1 MPCEPLNE
9 NKPLWTKERHP
20 VNVNYI
26 TDLHR
31 KTNNSTILH
40 FVHSLFPSY
49 AVRVFSKK
57 TMSLFSLSHR
67 DNTNMHGQV
76 MGAWSPHSHFASL
89 SACFT
94 SHGGHFGAVYSLFLQ
109 QFLPLCGPSVFLC
122 LILHH
127 FAVICTHFMFLFGYD
142 DSLCR
147 CFASQL
153 RFRCFMW
160 LLSMQGSVD
169 TWASTSR

>member
-1 MPCEPLNE
+1 M
-9 NKPLWTKERHP
+9 
-20 VNVNYI
+20 NVNYI

-31 KTNNSTILH
+31 KTNNSTIQH

-49 AVRVFSKK
+49 SVRGFSKK
-57 TMSLFSLSHR
+57 TMSLFSLAHR

-76 MGAWSPHSHFASL
+76 VGARSLHSHFASL

-109 QFLPLCGPSVFLC
+109 QFLPLCGPSVFLG
-122 LILHH
+122 LVLHH
-127 FAVICTHFMFLFGYD
+127 FAVICTRFMFLFCCD
-142 DSLCR
+142 DPLCR
-147 CFASQL
+147 SFVSQL
-153 RFRCFMW
+153 HFRSFMW
-160 LLSMQGSVD
+160 LLLMQGSVD